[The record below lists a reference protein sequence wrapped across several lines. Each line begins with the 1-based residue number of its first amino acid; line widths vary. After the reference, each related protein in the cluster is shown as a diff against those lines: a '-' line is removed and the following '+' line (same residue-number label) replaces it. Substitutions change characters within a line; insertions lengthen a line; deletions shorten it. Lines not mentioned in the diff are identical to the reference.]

1 MSESLNLSRRPF
13 INSRPVL
20 RTALLLWLVGGLLL
34 LGNVFLFWSYLSGSS
49 EKRAER
55 DRLEGEVESEQ
66 RVVADLEARLAGLDL
81 GQQNEQV
88 AFLNRKISERAFSWS
103 LLFDRLS
110 EVLPNDVRLMQLQP
124 AAIAGDD
131 RPGSRNAPSVSTGP
145 AVRGRKPLGTS
156 DRVPL
161 IVRAEAKTDEAL
173 SDFVDNLFGHPAF
186 DDPDW
191 SRETRDDDN
200 EGRLR
205 FDLRVTYL
213 PKQPVVSSDSPITPA
228 NPSII
233 REGPPPAAVQPPAA
247 PPTPAK
253 PETELE

>member
-1 MSESLNLSRRPF
+1 MSDSLNLSRRPF

-55 DRLEGEVESEQ
+55 DRLEDEVASEQ
-66 RVVADLEARLAGLDL
+66 KAVSELEARLAGLDL

-103 LLFDRLS
+103 LLFDRLA

-124 AAIAGDD
+124 ATIAGDD
-131 RPGSRNAPSVSTGP
+131 RPGARGAQSVP
-145 AVRGRKPLGTS
+145 AVRGRRPLGTS

-161 IVRAEAKTDEAL
+161 IIRAEAKTDEAL
-173 SDFVDNLFGHPAF
+173 SEFVDNLFGHPAF

-191 SRETRDDDN
+191 SRETREDDN

-213 PKQPVVSSDSPITPA
+213 PKLPVVVSPDPGSASS
-228 NPSII
+228 PSII
-233 REGPPPAAVQPPAA
+233 REGPPPAAVEPPAA
-247 PPTPAK
+247 PATSAQ